1 MLDIE
6 VFDSDRVS
14 STGKSILDAL
24 QNNNTPNIDLFVRES
39 IQNSLDAADDSNN
52 PFVSVEFNS
61 GSFEANRFN
70 RLLGRVETRLNEKYT
85 GVHEYLSVSDMHT
98 TGLTGPLTQ
107 SEAKSVD
114 KLGNWISLVY
124 EINKTKSQEG
134 AGGAW
139 GYGKTIYYR
148 LGSGTVLFYSRIK
161 TDSGYE
167 NRLAISHVEND
178 PENGILSGFTRIYK
192 GLAWWGEKTDINRT
206 RAVTD
211 LAKIEEIL
219 DVFDMQPYEG
229 DQTGTCIIM
238 PYVKQDEL
246 LKHNRDID
254 PETELYDDIDEYLKT
269 AIQRWYAPRLN
280 NELYKH
286 GKHLRTT
293 VNGQDV
299 AMDVELF
306 RTIQEMYNCA
316 NGTAKPENDLI
327 VTKIN
332 SSNSKLTQDRSVGT
346 LVYKMFDFSE
356 LGMNRVADA
365 WNPYYLTNQ
374 ELDEGKA
381 TRQGRVNQPMISYT
395 RKAGMIVN
403 YSVANKWLSS
413 VPNTPKDKYILAMFV
428 VNSSNGIDVD
438 GKVFQL
444 DEYFRKAEESDHLE
458 WEDHDRLG
466 TKLKIITNARNQVA
480 NTLRKKF
487 SPEEEEGERTTVSG
501 RLSKLIGSRLL
512 PSNNY
517 GKAASKGEKVRS
529 GGTDKLV
536 RKSHQDSIKVG
547 YDNVTYE
554 SGRMVV
560 PFEIEVVNEPSQ
572 VTLELR
578 IALEKGNVT
587 VKGFEEKSGI
597 KSPVLF
603 DAINVFTQSGGTTTE
618 IEKNDILVSNTAQKT
633 TYAYSFETLEPSSR
647 IYGNLYLIIED
658 KNIVPKIER
667 EIREVRV

>member
-1 MLDIE
+1 
-6 VFDSDRVS
+6 
-14 STGKSILDAL
+14 
-24 QNNNTPNIDLFVRES
+24 
-39 IQNSLDAADDSNN
+39 
-52 PFVSVEFNS
+52 
-61 GSFEANRFN
+61 
-70 RLLGRVETRLNEKYT
+70 
-85 GVHEYLSVSDMHT
+85 
-98 TGLTGPLTQ
+98 
-107 SEAKSVD
+107 
-114 KLGNWISLVY
+114 
-124 EINKTKSQEG
+124 
-134 AGGAW
+134 
-139 GYGKTIYYR
+139 
-148 LGSGTVLFYSRIK
+148 
-161 TDSGYE
+161 
-167 NRLAISHVEND
+167 
-178 PENGILSGFTRIYK
+178 
-192 GLAWWGEKTDINRT
+192 
-206 RAVTD
+206 
-211 LAKIEEIL
+211 
-219 DVFDMQPYEG
+219 
-229 DQTGTCIIM
+229 
-238 PYVKQDEL
+238 
-246 LKHNRDID
+246 
-254 PETELYDDIDEYLKT
+254 
-269 AIQRWYAPRLN
+269 
-280 NELYKH
+280 
-286 GKHLRTT
+286 
-293 VNGQDV
+293 
-299 AMDVELF
+299 
-306 RTIQEMYNCA
+306 MYNCA

-332 SSNSKLTQDRSVGT
+332 NSNSKLTQDRSVGT

-395 RKAGMIVN
+395 RKVGMIVN

-413 VPNTPKDKYILAMFV
+413 IPNTPKDKYILAMFV

-444 DEYFRKAEESDHLE
+444 DEYFRKAQESDHLE

-517 GKAASKGEKVRS
+517 GKATSKGEKVRS

-536 RKSHQDSIKVG
+536 RKSHQDSIKVD
-547 YDNVTYE
+547 YDNVSYE